1 MKISEI
7 AANSGLIF
15 VYFSPGLR
23 LKKKRFSDIIF
34 TIYLRR
40 GHLPETELK
49 AMKHMHS
56 AAFFLIEG
64 NVPENEKDAG
74 IPVQIRNG
82 SRK

>member
-1 MKISEI
+1 
-7 AANSGLIF
+7 
-15 VYFSPGLR
+15 
-23 LKKKRFSDIIF
+23 
-34 TIYLRR
+34 
-40 GHLPETELK
+40 
-49 AMKHMHS
+49 MKHMHS